1 MTIEQEMVVEP
12 KSTIEGHKETSIGS
26 HSMEDLEVNP
36 PKAYR
41 RPVTPT
47 RSKTLNVEVRMAYY

>member
-1 MTIEQEMVVEP
+1 MTTEQEMVVKP
-12 KSTIEGHKETSIGS
+12 KSTIEDLKETFMGS

-41 RPVTPT
+41 SPVTPT
-47 RSKTLNVEVRMAYY
+47 KSKT

>member
-1 MTIEQEMVVEP
+1 MTTEQEMVVEP
-12 KSTIEGHKETSIGS
+12 KSIIEGLKEISIGS

-47 RSKTLNVEVRMAYY
+47 KSKILNVEVRMTNF